1 MCCRPTHHSEL
12 THGFFDIMDAP
23 QITVRPLSQIDS
35 VVVESFILRHPSHG
49 PGHRLALARVDTAL
63 GCTELSCIALLG
75 DRVVGYAPARA
86 VRTKTLRVIPTT
98 NVSGGRLVAC
108 GPLVEPTLPKAQ
120 QAEVFAAL
128 ASAVQAAARREG
140 AEWLRWVH
148 PPVLGDLPTLD
159 ALDPSPLLAAGFE
172 LRVLPGLLVD
182 LRASEAE
189 LLAGLNATT
198 RRRIRRAEQS
208 GLVSTEFE
216 GSAAAD
222 ALQPLRQH
230 ASAAFGAHPNA
241 DQAFSALLTLL
252 GETRGEQTEHA
263 DSPVAPLPPSAL
275 LQLLCV
281 RHATNGGPLGAVVTC
296 ESNGLAYYFLAFNS
310 AEGLAQDANP
320 VGLWRAMLASKARGN
335 RWFLL
340 GSLEYGE
347 GKSARISAFKRQFG
361 GATVLAPVAE
371 WCARPLAVAARQL
384 LTRGVTALRSSRRG

>member
-1 MCCRPTHHSEL
+1 MNALLIE
-12 THGFFDIMDAP
+12 
-23 QITVRPLSQIDS
+23 VRPLTQIDPA
-35 VVVESFILRHPSHG
+35 VVESFILRHPSHG

-63 GCTELSCIALLG
+63 GCSELSCIALMG

-86 VRTKTLRVIPTT
+86 VRSKTLRVIPTT
-98 NVSGGRLVAC
+98 NVSGGSLVAC

-128 ASAVQAAARREG
+128 AAAVREAARREG

-148 PPVLGDLPTLD
+148 PPVLGTLPTLE
-159 ALDPSPLLAAGFE
+159 ALDASQLLAAGFD
-172 LRVLPGLLVD
+172 LRLLPGLLVD
-182 LRASEAE
+182 LHASEDE

-208 GLVSTEFE
+208 GLMSAELE
-216 GSAAAD
+216 GIAAAD

-241 DQAFSALLTLL
+241 DRAFSALLALL
-252 GETRGEQTEHA
+252 RETRGVQIEDA
-263 DSPVAPLPPSAL
+263 SAPVDANNPSAL

-281 RHATNGGPLGAVVTC
+281 RHATNGGTLGAVVTC

-310 AEGLAQDANP
+310 AEGLALDANP

-371 WCARPLAVAARQL
+371 WCARPLTVAALRL
-384 LTRGVTALRSSRRG
+384 LTGAVSKAKGWRHQPRESVTRACK